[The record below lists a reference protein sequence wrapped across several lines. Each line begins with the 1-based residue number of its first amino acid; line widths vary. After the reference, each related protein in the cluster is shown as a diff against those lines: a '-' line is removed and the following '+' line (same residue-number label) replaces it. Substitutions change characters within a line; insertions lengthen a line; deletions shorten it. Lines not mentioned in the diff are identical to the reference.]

1 MSWVTHSLIWPYCWS
16 SPSAYSTGTRHYTW
30 ATYGVVGPAWR
41 EIIPSASSS
50 SLPCEPV
57 RSRTPPWPAEWV
69 GAHRASSLPT
79 SDIPRHSAGRSWGH
93 LASLALPTGI
103 EPSKMEVG
111 IGNCGF
117 GASRRVDPRAGRNR
131 ILFGAFLA
139 RRLGCKCPRVRRTGN
154 MPLIAYG
161 WLSQR
166 ARRRIGP
173 CLRKWRRCGCDWL
186 NSRTAWERQHQTAA
200 NQAVLDHTP
209 IYRCATTP
217 DLSCFAG
224 ND

>member
-1 MSWVTHSLIWPYCWS
+1 LGALFCGQTPRSGPLERRGRMSWVTHSLIWPYCWS

-79 SDIPRHSAGRSWGH
+79 SDIPRHSA
-93 LASLALPTGI
+93 L
-103 EPSKMEVG
+103 
-111 IGNCGF
+111 
-117 GASRRVDPRAGRNR
+117 
-131 ILFGAFLA
+131 LFGAFLA

-217 DLSCFAG
+217 DLPCFAG